1 MLGSLYDMLMGG
13 LLYLETGEDAAFTL
27 TQGSPP
33 VDGVYGLTV
42 EDRVVEQLRRDP
54 PQLCVTIQAW
64 AVGRH

>member
-1 MLGSLYDMLMGG
+1 MLMGV

-54 PQLCVTIQAW
+54 PQLCVTIQA
-64 AVGRH
+64 